1 MRCKKRVQAILC
13 LCLIQTIAFSQ
24 TSIYN
29 GQVLNAQTKEPIPM
43 VTVQLKSTK
52 QVTISDT
59 LGRFTFKQIKA
70 SDTLQF
76 RAEGYSN
83 LTIAFHP
90 NLKQF
95 FLIPAYGESDVTV
108 QTGYQSIPRE
118 RATGSFA
125 VLNNELVNRRVS
137 SNILDRLEGVTPGV
151 LFGKNSGEDRINIR
165 GRSTLEAL
173 NNQAAPLIVLD
184 NFPYEGDLNSI
195 NPNDV
200 ETITVL
206 KDAAAASIWG
216 SRSANGVIVITTKKG
231 KFNQPLQIE
240 FNQNFTITDAPN
252 LKYSRNYASSK
263 DYIETEQ
270 FLFNQGYYNTTLNN
284 NTTRTPV
291 TPVVELL
298 NLRRLN
304 RISQDELDQQLATLS
319 KYDLRD
325 EFSKHIYRS
334 EKRQQ
339 YSLQLRGGS
348 EKHSYIFS
356 LGYDKN
362 IERLIANQNN
372 RFTLQTQQLIKIAP
386 KLELNT
392 SVYFLNSINEQPN
405 TSFYRSSTLN
415 YFSSNGLY
423 PYAKLADEAG
433 NPLNTIKDYRS
444 NYLDSVEALGF
455 QPWRYSLLNDIA
467 NTKQKTDIRNLIAR
481 IGLKYKINNKFNL
494 DLQYQQEY
502 QTTQTRLLRNA
513 NTYAARNLV
522 NRFSVRNS
530 NGAFTYP
537 VPPGGILDQSQSTMN
552 SQNLRGQINY
562 QETINTDHSIN
573 AIAGFEI
580 RQRNTTGFS
589 RTVLGYDE
597 QYGIGRSNLNYQN
610 SLPIHPIGN
619 LLIPSNSNLE
629 TGLINRF
636 ISFYTNAGYQYKRKY
651 LLNISAR
658 TDGANLFGVKT
669 NEKIVPLWS
678 TGIGWDISKES
689 FYQIDWM
696 PFLKLRATYGFN
708 GNAVNANSLLTATY
722 FTSGTTGL
730 PTAIVSSP
738 PNPFLRWE
746 KVKTI
751 NLAIDFSTRNNRISG
766 TIEWYSKKGQDLLQN
781 QELPTYTGFRTL
793 RANGAETITKGIE
806 AQINAKVLT
815 SKLKWNINFLVNTL
829 HDRVVTFDN
838 KFLPTQLVRAGG
850 GNLVAQVGK
859 PLFSVWSYRFAG
871 IDPSNGD
878 PIGILNGEESKNYT
892 AILANTNPDSLQ
904 FHGSGRPTFYGA
916 IRQDFSYKNFSLSLN
931 MTYKAGYFFRTNSIG
946 LNYTDLITNR
956 HHVDFPNRWQKPGDE
971 KISNIPSVVYP
982 VNIPRAN
989 FYNTSS
995 ELVERGDHI
1004 RLQDI
1009 RVAYSLDT
1017 RNSRIAQ
1024 LEFYGYINNVGI
1036 LWKANKKGLDPD
1048 ANDNSF
1054 GSDNIPPM
1062 RSYTIGLKLHLK

>member
-1 MRCKKRVQAILC
+1 MRNLIRVLTIFC
-13 LCLIQTIAFSQ
+13 LCKPVENIKAQNQYF
-24 TSIYN
+24 N
-29 GQVLNAQTKEPIPM
+29 GQIINAQTKAPIGF
-43 VTVQLKSTK
+43 VSIQIKLSKNGTTSDST
-52 QVTISDT
+52 
-59 LGRFTFKQIKA
+59 GRFSLKQIKA
-70 SDTLQF
+70 TDTLLF
-76 RAEGYSN
+76 RAEGYLN
-83 LTIAFHP
+83 LSVPYNPRITVFE
-90 NLKQF
+90 L
-95 FLIPAYGESDVTV
+95 LPAYGESNVTV
-108 QTGYQSIPRE
+108 QTGFQSIPRE

-125 VLNNELVNRRVS
+125 VLNNELMNRRVS

-151 LFGKNSGEDRINIR
+151 LFGKNSGEDKINIR

-252 LKYSRNYASSK
+252 LKYSRNYVSSK

-270 FLFNQGYYNTTLNN
+270 FLFNKGYYNTTLNN
-284 NTTRTPV
+284 NTTRTAV

-304 RISQDELDQQLATLS
+304 RINQDELDQQLATLS
-319 KYDLRD
+319 RNDLRD
-325 EFSKHIYRS
+325 EFSKHIYRK
-334 EKRQQ
+334 EQRQQ

-372 RFTLQTQQLIKIAP
+372 RFTLQTQQVIKIAP

-392 SVYFLNSINEQPN
+392 SIYFLNSINEQPN
-405 TSFYRSSTLN
+405 TSIYRSTTLN
-415 YFSSNGLY
+415 YFGSNFLY
-423 PYAKLADEAG
+423 PYAKLADEFG
-433 NPLNTIKDYRS
+433 NPLNVVKDYRS
-444 NYLDSVEALGF
+444 SYLDSVEAMGF
-455 QPWRYSLLNDIA
+455 QPWRFNILNEIA
-467 NTKQKTDIRNLIAR
+467 NTEQKTDIRNLIAR
-481 IGLKYKINNKFNL
+481 IGLKYKINNQFNL

-502 QTTQTRLLRNA
+502 QTTQTRLLRNSQ
-513 NTYAARNLV
+513 TYAARNLI

-530 NGAFTYP
+530 NGSFTYP
-537 VPPGGILDQSQSTMN
+537 VPIGGILDQSQTTMN

-580 RQRNTTGFS
+580 RQRKTDGFS

-597 QYGIGRSNLNYQN
+597 LYGIGRSNLNYQN

-619 LLIPSNSNLE
+619 FLIPSSSNLE

-636 ISFYTNAGYQYKRKY
+636 VSFYTNAGYQYKKKY
-651 LLNISAR
+651 TFTISAR
-658 TDGANLFGVKT
+658 TDGANLFGVRT

-689 FYQIDWM
+689 FYEVNWM

-730 PTAIVSSP
+730 PTAIISSP

-751 NLAIDFSTRNNRISG
+751 NLAIDFSTHNNRISG
-766 TIEWYSKKGQDLLQN
+766 TIEWYNKQGQDLLQN
-781 QELPTYTGFRTL
+781 QELATYTGFRTL

-806 AQINAKVLT
+806 AQINLKVLT
-815 SKLKWNINFLVNTL
+815 RKLKWNINFLVNTL
-829 HDRVVTFDN
+829 HDRVVKFDN
-838 KFLPTQLVRAGG
+838 KFLPTQLVMAGG
-850 GNLVAQVGK
+850 GNLVAQLGK

-878 PIGILNGEESKNYT
+878 PMGILNGEPSKNYT
-892 AILANTNPDSLQ
+892 AILANTNPDSLH

-931 MTYKAGYFFRTNSIG
+931 MTYKTGYFFRTNSIG

-982 VNIPRAN
+982 VNVPRAN
-989 FYNTSS
+989 FYNASS

-1009 RVAYSLDT
+1009 RVAYRLDT
-1017 RNSRIAQ
+1017 RNNRIAQ

>member
-83 LTIAFHP
+83 LTIAYQP
-90 NLKQF
+90 TLKQF

-165 GRSTLEAL
+165 GRSTLEAV

-252 LKYSRNYASSK
+252 LKYSRNYISSK

-304 RISQDELDQQLATLS
+304 RISQDELDQQLTSLS
-319 KYDLRD
+319 QYDLRD
-325 EFSKHIYRS
+325 EFSKHMYRR

-372 RFTLQTQQLIKIAP
+372 RFTLQTQQVIKIAP

-537 VPPGGILDQSQSTMN
+537 VPQGGILDQSQTTMN

-562 QETINTDHSIN
+562 QETFNTDHSIN

-619 LLIPSNSNLE
+619 LLIPSSSNLE

-636 ISFYTNAGYQYKRKY
+636 ISFYANAGYQYKKKY
-651 LLNISAR
+651 TFTISAR
-658 TDGANLFGVKT
+658 TDGANLFGVRT

-689 FYQIDWM
+689 FYTADWM

-730 PTAIVSSP
+730 PTAIISSP

-766 TIEWYSKKGQDLLQN
+766 TIEWYSKNGQDLLQS
-781 QELPTYTGFRTL
+781 QELATYTGFRTI

-806 AQINAKVLT
+806 AQINAKLLT

-829 HDRVVTFDN
+829 HDQVVKFDN
-838 KFLPTQLVRAGG
+838 KFLPTKLVTAGG
-850 GNLVAQVGK
+850 GSLVAQVGK
-859 PLFSVWSYRFAG
+859 PLFSIWSYRFAG

-878 PIGILNGEESKNYT
+878 PIGILNGNPSKNYT

-904 FHGSGRPTFYGA
+904 FHGSGRPTLYGA
-916 IRQDFSYKNFSLSLN
+916 LRQDFSYKNFSLSVN
-931 MTYKAGYFFRTNSIG
+931 MTYKAGYYFRTNSIG

-956 HHVDFPNRWQKPGDE
+956 HHIDFPNRWQKPGDE

-982 VNIPRAN
+982 VNVPRAN
-989 FYNTSS
+989 FYNASS
-995 ELVERGDHI
+995 ELIERADHI

-1009 RVAYSLDT
+1009 RVGYTLDT
-1017 RNSRIAQ
+1017 RNRRIAQ

-1036 LWKANKKGLDPD
+1036 LWKVNKKGLDPD

>member
-1 MRCKKRVQAILC
+1 MRCLKRVLAILC
-13 LCLIQTIAFSQ
+13 LCLSNQEAFSQ
-24 TSIYN
+24 SQMYT
-29 GQVLNAQTKEPIPM
+29 GQILDAQTKEPIAM
-43 VTVQLKSTK
+43 VTIQSKSSK
-52 QVTISDT
+52 QITLSDS
-59 LGRFTFKQIKA
+59 LGRFTIKQMK
-70 SDTLQF
+70 SPDTLQF
-76 RAEGYSN
+76 RAEGYAN
-83 LTIAFHP
+83 HTMVYQPNIKQILLTPI
-90 NLKQF
+90 
-95 FLIPAYGESDVTV
+95 YGESNVTV
-108 QTGYQSIPRE
+108 QTGFQSIPRE

-125 VLNNELVNRRVS
+125 VLDNELVNRRVS

-151 LFGKNSGEDRINIR
+151 IFGKNSGEDRINIR

-252 LKYSRNYASSK
+252 LKYSRNYVSSK

-284 NTTRTPV
+284 NTTRTAV

-325 EFSKHIYRS
+325 EFSKHIYRN

-339 YSLQLRGGS
+339 YSLQLKGGS
-348 EKHSYIFS
+348 AQHTYVFS
-356 LGYDKN
+356 IGYDKN

-372 RFTLQTQQLIKIAP
+372 RLTLQTQQVIKITP

-392 SVYFLNSINEQPN
+392 SVYFLNSVNEQPN
-405 TSFYRSSTLN
+405 SSIYRSSTLN
-415 YFSSNGLY
+415 YVSSNGLY

-433 NPLNTIKDYRS
+433 NPLNTIRDYRT

-455 QPWRYSLLNDIA
+455 QPWRYSILNEIA
-467 NTKQKTDIRNLIAR
+467 NTEQKTDIRNLIAR
-481 IGLKYKINNKFNL
+481 IGLKYKINNRFNI

-502 QTTQTRLLRNA
+502 QSTQTRLLRNA
-513 NTYAARNLV
+513 ETYAARNLV

-530 NGAFTYP
+530 NGTFSYP
-537 VPPGGILDQSQSTMN
+537 VPIGGILDQSQSTMN
-552 SQNLRGQINY
+552 SQNLRGQLNY
-562 QETINTDHSIN
+562 QETINNDHSIN

-580 RQRNTTGFS
+580 RQRNSTGFS

-597 QYGIGRSNLNYQN
+597 QYGIGRSNLNYQS
-610 SLPIHPIGN
+610 SLPIHPFGN
-619 LLIPSNSNLE
+619 LLIPSSSNLE
-629 TGLINRF
+629 SGLINRF
-636 ISFYTNAGYQYKRKY
+636 ISFYTNAGYQYKKKY
-651 LLNISAR
+651 TFTISAR
-658 TDGANLFGVKT
+658 TDGANLFGVRT

-689 FYQIDWM
+689 FYQSDWI

-722 FTSGTTGL
+722 FNSGTTGL
-730 PTAIVSSP
+730 PTAIISSP

-751 NLAIDFSTRNNRISG
+751 NIALDFSTRNNRISG

-781 QELPTYTGFRTL
+781 QELATYTGFRTI

-806 AQINAKVLT
+806 AQINAKLLT
-815 SKLKWNINFLVNTL
+815 RKLKWNINFLVNTL
-829 HDRVVTFDN
+829 QDRVVTFDN
-838 KFLPTQLVRAGG
+838 KFLPTQLVTANG

-859 PLFSVWSYRFAG
+859 PLFSIWSYRFAG
-871 IDPSNGD
+871 IDPNNGD
-878 PIGILNGEESKNYT
+878 PIGILNGESSKNYS

-904 FHGSGRPTFYGA
+904 FHGSARPTFYGA
-916 IRQDFSYKNFSLSLN
+916 IRQDFSYKNFSLSFNL
-931 MTYKAGYFFRTNSIG
+931 TYKAGYFFRTNSIG

-989 FYNTSS
+989 FYNASS

-1009 RVAYSLDT
+1009 RVAYRLDT
-1017 RNSRIAQ
+1017 RNSKIAQ

-1054 GSDNIPPM
+1054 ALDNIPPM

>member
-13 LCLIQTIAFSQ
+13 LCLIQTIALSQ
-24 TSIYN
+24 APIYN
-29 GQVLNAQTKEPIPM
+29 GQVLNSQTKVPIPM
-43 VTVQLKSTK
+43 VTIQIKSTK

-83 LTIAFHP
+83 LTIAYQP

-118 RATGSFA
+118 RSTGSFA
-125 VLNNELVNRRVS
+125 VLDNELVNRRVS

-165 GRSTLEAL
+165 GRSTLEAV

-325 EFSKHIYRS
+325 EFSKYIYRS

-372 RFTLQTQQLIKIAP
+372 RFTLQTQQVIKIAP

-405 TSFYRSSTLN
+405 TSFYRSTTLN
-415 YFSSNGLY
+415 YVSSNGLY

-433 NPLNTIKDYRS
+433 NPLNTIRDYRS

-455 QPWRYSLLNDIA
+455 QPWRYSILDEIA
-467 NTKQKTDIRNLIAR
+467 NTEQKTDIRNLIAR
-481 IGLKYKINNKFNL
+481 IGLKYKINNRFNI

-502 QTTQTRLLRNA
+502 QTTQTRLLRNSQ
-513 NTYAARNLV
+513 TYAARNLV

-530 NGAFTYP
+530 NGTFSYP
-537 VPPGGILDQSQSTMN
+537 VPIGGILDQSQSTIN

-562 QETINTDHSIN
+562 QETIQNDHSIN

-589 RTVLGYDE
+589 RTVVGYDE

-619 LLIPSNSNLE
+619 LLIPSSSNLE

-636 ISFYTNAGYQYKRKY
+636 ISFYTNAGYQYKKKY
-651 LLNISAR
+651 TFNISAR
-658 TDGANLFGVKT
+658 TDGANLFGVRT

-678 TGIGWDISKES
+678 TGIGWDISKET
-689 FYQIDWM
+689 FYQADWM

-730 PTAIVSSP
+730 PTAIISSP

-751 NLAIDFSTRNNRISG
+751 NLAIDFSTHNNRISG

-781 QELPTYTGFRTL
+781 QELATYTGFRTL

-815 SKLKWNINFLVNTL
+815 SKLKWNINFIINTL
-829 HDRVVTFDN
+829 HDQVVTFDN
-838 KFLPTQLVRAGG
+838 KFLPTQLVTAGG

-871 IDPSNGD
+871 IDQSNGD
-878 PIGILNGEESKNYT
+878 PIGILNGEPSKNYT

-904 FHGSGRPTFYGA
+904 FHGSARPTFYGA

-982 VNIPRAN
+982 VNVPRAN
-989 FYNTSS
+989 FYNASS

-1009 RVAYSLDT
+1009 RVAYRLDT

>member
-1 MRCKKRVQAILC
+1 M
-13 LCLIQTIAFSQ
+13 
-24 TSIYN
+24 
-29 GQVLNAQTKEPIPM
+29 
-43 VTVQLKSTK
+43 
-52 QVTISDT
+52 
-59 LGRFTFKQIKA
+59 
-70 SDTLQF
+70 
-76 RAEGYSN
+76 
-83 LTIAFHP
+83 
-90 NLKQF
+90 
-95 FLIPAYGESDVTV
+95 
-108 QTGYQSIPRE
+108 
-118 RATGSFA
+118 
-125 VLNNELVNRRVS
+125 
-137 SNILDRLEGVTPGV
+137 
-151 LFGKNSGEDRINIR
+151 
-165 GRSTLEAL
+165 
-173 NNQAAPLIVLD
+173 
-184 NFPYEGDLNSI
+184 
-195 NPNDV
+195 
-200 ETITVL
+200 
-206 KDAAAASIWG
+206 
-216 SRSANGVIVITTKKG
+216 
-231 KFNQPLQIE
+231 
-240 FNQNFTITDAPN
+240 
-252 LKYSRNYASSK
+252 
-263 DYIETEQ
+263 
-270 FLFNQGYYNTTLNN
+270 FNQGYYNTTLNN
-284 NTTRTPV
+284 NTTRTAV

-319 KYDLRD
+319 KYDLRN
-325 EFSKHIYRS
+325 EFSKHIYRN

-339 YSLQLRGGS
+339 YSLQLKGGS
-348 EKHSYIFS
+348 AQHTYVFS
-356 LGYDKN
+356 IGYDKN

-372 RFTLQTQQLIKIAP
+372 RLTLQTQQVIKITP

-392 SVYFLNSINEQPN
+392 SVYFLNSVNEQPN
-405 TSFYRSSTLN
+405 SSIYRSSTLN
-415 YFSSNGLY
+415 YVSSNGLY

-433 NPLNTIKDYRS
+433 NPLNTVRDYRT

-455 QPWRYSLLNDIA
+455 QPWRYSILNEIA
-467 NTKQKTDIRNLIAR
+467 NTEQKTDIRNLIAR
-481 IGLKYKINNKFNL
+481 IGLKYKINNRFNV

-502 QTTQTRLLRNA
+502 QTTQSRLLRNA
-513 NTYAARNLV
+513 ETYAARNLV

-530 NGAFTYP
+530 NGTFSYP
-537 VPPGGILDQSQSTMN
+537 VPIGGILDQSQSTMN
-552 SQNLRGQINY
+552 SQNLRGQLNY
-562 QETINTDHSIN
+562 QETINNDHSIN
-573 AIAGFEI
+573 AISGFEI
-580 RQRNTTGFS
+580 RQKNSTGFS

-610 SLPIHPIGN
+610 SLPIHPFGN
-619 LLIPSNSNLE
+619 LLIPSSSNLE
-629 TGLINRF
+629 SGLINRF
-636 ISFYTNAGYQYKRKY
+636 ISFYTNAGYQYKKKY
-651 LLNISAR
+651 TFTVSAR
-658 TDGANLFGVKT
+658 TDGANLFGVRT

-689 FYQIDWM
+689 FYQSDWI

-730 PTAIVSSP
+730 PTAIISSP

-781 QELPTYTGFRTL
+781 QELATYTGFRTI

-806 AQINAKVLT
+806 AQINAKLLT
-815 SKLKWNINFLVNTL
+815 RKLKWNINFLVNTL
-829 HDRVVTFDN
+829 QDRVVIFDN
-838 KFLPTQLVRAGG
+838 KFLPTQLVTANG

-859 PLFSVWSYRFAG
+859 PLFSIWSYRFAG
-871 IDPSNGD
+871 IDPNNGD
-878 PIGILNGEESKNYT
+878 PIGILNGESSKNYS

-904 FHGSGRPTFYGA
+904 FHGSARPTFYGA
-916 IRQDFSYKNFSLSLN
+916 IRQDFSYKNFSLSFN

-989 FYNTSS
+989 FYNASS

-1009 RVAYSLDT
+1009 RVAYRLDT
-1017 RNSRIAQ
+1017 RNSKIAQ

-1054 GSDNIPPM
+1054 ALDNIPPM
-1062 RSYTIGLKLHLK
+1062 RSYNIGLKLHLK

>member
-1 MRCKKRVQAILC
+1 MRCFQRVLAILC
-13 LCLIQTIAFSQ
+13 FGFTYTSASSQNTSNTGLLLDAITKVPIQSATI
-24 TSIYN
+24 
-29 GQVLNAQTKEPIPM
+29 
-43 VTVQLKSTK
+43 
-52 QVTISDT
+52 
-59 LGRFTFKQIKA
+59 QIKA
-70 SDTLQF
+70 SKQIILSDTSGRFVFRQLKATDTLLI
-76 RAEGYSN
+76 RAEGYAN
-83 LTIAFHP
+83 LSIP
-90 NLKQF
+90 YKQALRPI
-95 FLIPAYGESDVTV
+95 FLTPIYGESNVTV
-108 QTGYQSIPRE
+108 QTGFQSIPRE

-125 VLNNELVNRRVS
+125 ILDNELINRRVS

-151 LFGKNSGEDRINIR
+151 MFGKNSGEDRINIR
-165 GRSTLEAL
+165 GRSTLDNA

-195 NPNDV
+195 NPNDI

-231 KFNQPLQIE
+231 KFNQPLHIE

-252 LKYSRNYASSK
+252 LKYSRNYVSSK

-270 FLFNQGYYNTTLNN
+270 LLFNQGYYNTTLNN

-325 EFSKHIYRS
+325 QFSKHIYRS

-356 LGYDKN
+356 IGYDKN

-372 RFTLQTQQLIKIAP
+372 RLTLQTQQVIKITP

-405 TSFYRSSTLN
+405 SSFYRSTNLN
-415 YFSSNGLY
+415 YISSNGLY

-433 NPLNTIKDYRS
+433 NPLSTIRDYRP

-455 QPWRYSLLNDIA
+455 QPWRYSILSEIA
-467 NTKQKTDIRNLIAR
+467 NTEQKTDIRNLIAR
-481 IGLKYKINNKFNL
+481 VGLKYKINNRFNI

-513 NTYAARNLV
+513 ETYAARNLV
-522 NRFSVRNS
+522 NQFSVRNS
-530 NGAFTYP
+530 NGTFSYP
-537 VPPGGILDQSQSTMN
+537 VPIGGILDQSHNSMN
-552 SQNLRGQINY
+552 SQNLRGQVNY
-562 QETINTDHSIN
+562 QETINNNHSIN

-610 SLPIHPIGN
+610 SLPVHPFGN
-619 LLIPSNSNLE
+619 RLIPASSNLE

-636 ISFYTNAGYQYKRKY
+636 ISFYTNAGYLYKRKY
-651 LLNISAR
+651 SFTISAR
-658 TDGANLFGVKT
+658 TDGANLFGVRT

-678 TGIGWDISKES
+678 TGIGWEISKES
-689 FYQIDWM
+689 FYQVDWM
-696 PFLKLRATYGFN
+696 PFLKLRGTYGFN

-730 PTAIVSSP
+730 PTAIISSP

-766 TIEWYSKKGQDLLQN
+766 TIEWYSKRGQELLQN
-781 QELPTYTGFRTL
+781 QELAAYTGFRTI

-806 AQINAKVLT
+806 AQINTKVLT
-815 SKLKWNINFLVNTL
+815 SKLKWNINFLINTM
-829 HDRVVTFDN
+829 HDRVMIFDN
-838 KFLPTQLVRAGG
+838 KFLPTQLVTANG

-859 PLFSVWSYRFAG
+859 PLFSIWSYRFAG
-871 IDPSNGD
+871 IDPTNGD
-878 PIGILNGEESKNYT
+878 PIGILNGEQSKNYT
-892 AILANTNPDSLQ
+892 GILANTNPDSLQ
-904 FHGSGRPTFYGA
+904 FHGSARPTFYGA
-916 IRQDFSYKNFSLSLN
+916 IRNDFTYKNFSLSVN

-946 LNYTDLITNR
+946 LNYTDIITNR

-971 KISNIPSVVYP
+971 KISSIPSVVYP

-989 FYNTSS
+989 FYNASS
-995 ELVERGDHI
+995 ELVERADHI

-1009 RVAYSLDT
+1009 RVSYRLDT
-1017 RNSRIAQ
+1017 RNSKITQ
-1024 LEFYGYINNVGI
+1024 LEIYGYINNVGI
-1036 LWKANKKGLDPD
+1036 LWKVNKKGLDPD

-1054 GSDNIPPM
+1054 ASDNIPPM